1 MKLIKLLFCLL
12 LPLLT
17 LQACKTKSKVAQ
29 EISKEYK
36 RDSIVIVKEKF
47 VDRNLAIN
55 DSIFKVLGDIKT
67 AKPECDSIT
76 KEYLENYLRN
86 LETHKTSGDNSYGFK
101 YDELKKMLVFYINLA
116 ETKNEKEVDSKLKVS
131 EDNKDNFKT
140 IVVEVIPKY
149 IKVLAWFGVAF
160 ILFLLYRFSLIFR
173 R

>member
-1 MKLIKLLFCLL
+1 M
-12 LPLLT
+12 
-17 LQACKTKSKVAQ
+17 
-29 EISKEYK
+29 
-36 RDSIVIVKEKF
+36 
-47 VDRNLAIN
+47 
-55 DSIFKVLGDIKT
+55 GDIKT

-116 ETKNEKEVDSKLKVS
+116 ETKNEKQLNSKIEVS
-131 EDNKDNFKT
+131 EDNKEKIST
-140 IVVEVIPKY
+140 ITVKFIPKY

-160 ILFLLYRFSLIFR
+160 VLFLLYRFSLIFR